1 MTSTTIHLFS
11 IPELISL
18 ISRFVTLKDAISCAR
33 VSKTWTNSFMFATWY
48 EIDFDVHPRFA
59 ALPPDIVS
67 KHGHRI
73 RIVRNA
79 RLLSHISVL
88 ANSRVYQLRK
98 LSVETTATA
107 MQNVLA
113 CEIIARNSSTLK
125 ELCLRSSPR
134 PVKTT
139 DSLAHYVSA
148 PALTHFSD
156 ASQRCATN
164 LKVLQFTG
172 LYLTYDGLMAILEAS
187 PLLSELALLD
197 TDVVGTPTRSFTH
210 TGVGKLSVKL
220 HHLFPVDPVG
230 PSLLSYFPDLTMLSI
245 RSHKVSLDFPA
256 AKAKDDIARYC
267 PLLTGL
273 HLSGRSST
281 LVSDFCSL
289 VSRNLS
295 MLFFEFD
302 YFSTQSI
309 MALLLHQATLK
320 NIQGYSSANEL
331 NYKAHEFPPVSTHL
345 QESSRF
351 LQLIPRGCPRLQ
363 ILNLYS
369 HEMDMDEVEMGEWTC
384 KDLEVLHIRI
394 KDLDTKDKMLRTI
407 ALWRAGC
414 KEQRQEKAAED
425 IVMAG
430 DETNISIEVR
440 VARHL
445 LKFEKLSS
453 VWLGYQ
459 VWGWSGRSDKPL

>member
-1 MTSTTIHLFS
+1 MSSTTILLFS

-59 ALPPDIVS
+59 KLPPDIVS
-67 KHGHRI
+67 KNGHRI
-73 RIVRNA
+73 RIVKNA
-79 RLLSHISVL
+79 RLLSQISVL
-88 ANSRVYQLRK
+88 ANSRVSQLRK
-98 LSVETTATA
+98 LGVETTATA

-125 ELCLRSSPR
+125 ELRLRSSPN
-134 PVKTT
+134 PAKTT
-139 DSLAHYVSA
+139 DSLAHYVFA
-148 PALTHFSD
+148 PALAHFSD
-156 ASQRCATN
+156 AAQRCATN
-164 LKVLQFTG
+164 LRVLQFRG
-172 LYLTYDGLMAILEAS
+172 LYLTHDSLMAILEAS
-187 PLLSELALLD
+187 PLLSELALVD

-210 TGVGKLSVKL
+210 TGVKKLALKL
-220 HHLFPVDPVG
+220 RCLFPVHPVG
-230 PSLLSYFPDLTMLSI
+230 PSLLSYFPNLTMLSI
-245 RSHKVSLDFPA
+245 SSHKVSLDFPA
-256 AKAKDDIARYC
+256 AKAKDDITRYC

-273 HLSGRSST
+273 HLSGRSYT
-281 LVSDFCSL
+281 IVSDFCSL

-295 MLFFEFD
+295 LIFFEFD
-302 YFSTQSI
+302 RFSTQSI

-320 NIQGYSSANEL
+320 NIQGYSPANDL
-331 NYKAHEFPPVSTHL
+331 DYKAYEFPPVSTHL

-351 LQLIPRGCPRLQ
+351 LQLIPRGCPRLE
-363 ILNLYS
+363 ILNLYP
-369 HEMDMDEVEMGEWTC
+369 HEMDMDEVEMGEWVC

-414 KEQRQEKAAED
+414 KERREEKAAGD
-425 IVMAG
+425 VVMTG

-445 LKFEKLSS
+445 LKFKKLSS
-453 VWLGYQ
+453 VWLGCQ
-459 VWGWSGRSDKPL
+459 IWSPT